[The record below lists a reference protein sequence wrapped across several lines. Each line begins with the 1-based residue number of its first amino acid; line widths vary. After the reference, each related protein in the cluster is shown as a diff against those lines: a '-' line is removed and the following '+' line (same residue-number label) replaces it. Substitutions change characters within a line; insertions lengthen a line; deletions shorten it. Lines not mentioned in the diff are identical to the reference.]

1 MLSFSPTPPRAS
13 DPLRP
18 PQASQVIR
26 TDEERERERAR
37 EGLALGFPF
46 LGLLPPSTPPPPPP
60 PPPPPL
66 FLCRARPGRGRPR
79 PRPPCR
85 EAGGDRLS
93 AAAAAAAGE
102 EGEHVKVVCCAREG
116 ETGGRGMTGGMALA
130 GDDNGNWGGVRKA
143 YQYGF
148 RLSYRGT
155 SN

>member
-26 TDEERERERAR
+26 TDEERGREGGG

-46 LGLLPPSTPPPPPP
+46 LGLLPPSTPPPS
-60 PPPPPL
+60 PL
-66 FLCRARPGRGRPR
+66 FLCRARPGR

-93 AAAAAAAGE
+93 AAAAAAAAAAAGE
-102 EGEHVKVVCCAREG
+102 EGEHVKVVCSAREG
-116 ETGGRGMTGGMALA
+116 DDRWHGAGGG
-130 GDDNGNWGGVRKA
+130 
-143 YQYGF
+143 
-148 RLSYRGT
+148 
-155 SN
+155 